1 MYFPQVRVKI
11 VGCNVF
17 CGAPISS
24 WGERYAILTAVGVP
38 ACSPSDYLRNKFL
51 MCITI
56 YDSGTGL

>member
-24 WGERYAILTAVGVP
+24 WGERYEILTAVGVP